1 MDWNYTG
8 CRPGVAR
15 HVPPQ
20 RRPLGPHP
28 CHCANAPPRT
38 DLSPFI
44 TLGSLQRPL
53 LCALYAL
60 QGRESSGF
68 LATHLLAALGQGACC
83 CCCRMMATR
92 ASLLGGS
99 TPLSGCIE
107 ASEAWFWLAELGR
120 LGRLEVAERGR
131 WMGQGSA
138 AGAGSVLGEAQ

>member
-1 MDWNYTG
+1 VGYALDGAPGGGEKGKRGTLFRG
-8 CRPGVAR
+8 GVAAR
-15 HVPPQ
+15 AIA
-20 RRPLGPHP
+20 
-28 CHCANAPPRT
+28 CA
-38 DLSPFI
+38 
-44 TLGSLQRPL
+44 GSR
-53 LCALYAL
+53 
-60 QGRESSGF
+60 S
-68 LATHLLAALGQGACC
+68 LLAALGQGACC

-138 AGAGSVLGEAQ
+138 AGAGSVLGEAQGSGAAPGADAACSW